1 MIKINIICIGKIKE
15 KYFTDAIT
23 EYSKRL
29 SAFCK
34 FSIIELSEERIRS
47 NTPNSAQINE
57 VLQSEGKKILQKITP
72 SDYVAAMCIEG
83 KMLSSEELAGEI
95 HAADNSGTPF
105 TFIIGSSHGL
115 AEQVKRTAD
124 IRLSFSKLTFPH
136 QLFRVLLLEQLY
148 RAYKINSGGAYHK

>member
-1 MIKINIICIGKIKE
+1 MMKVTLIAPEGLKE
-15 KYFTDAIT
+15 KYLRDAAD
-23 EYSKRL
+23 EYIKRL
-29 SAFCK
+29 HSFCDLK
-34 FSIIELSEERIRS
+34 IAEISPCKLPDKPRGSPIAAALDREAEQILKRIPAGSR
-47 NTPNSAQINE
+47 T
-57 VLQSEGKKILQKITP
+57 
-72 SDYVAAMCIEG
+72 AALCIEG

-115 AEQVKRTAD
+115 AEQVKRAAD
-124 IRLSFSKLTFPH
+124 IRLSFSKMTFPH

>member
-1 MIKINIICIGKIKE
+1 MMKVTLIAPEGLKE
-15 KYFTDAIT
+15 KYLRDAAD
-23 EYSKRL
+23 EYIKRL
-29 SAFCK
+29 RSFCDLK
-34 FSIIELSEERIRS
+34 IAEFLPDKPSGSQIAAALDREAEQILKRIPAGSR
-47 NTPNSAQINE
+47 T
-57 VLQSEGKKILQKITP
+57 
-72 SDYVAAMCIEG
+72 AALCIEG

-124 IRLSFSKLTFPH
+124 IRLSFSKMTFPH

>member
-1 MIKINIICIGKIKE
+1 MMKVTLIAPEGLKE
-15 KYFTDAIT
+15 KYLRDAAD
-23 EYSKRL
+23 EYIKRL
-29 SAFCK
+29 RSFCDLK
-34 FSIIELSEERIRS
+34 IAEFSPFKLPDKPSESQIAAALDREAEQILKRIPAGSR
-47 NTPNSAQINE
+47 T
-57 VLQSEGKKILQKITP
+57 
-72 SDYVAAMCIEG
+72 VALCIEG

-95 HAADNSGTPF
+95 HAAD

-124 IRLSFSKLTFPH
+124 IRLSFSKMTFPH